1 MKKINSLLEQYKFS
15 WKMLSISMP
24 ISAVVFFVFGIIL
37 SVINGK
43 FLWWGLVIGLAIAL
57 MIIIIYI
64 FIRKYMLRKIAE
76 LEQQEQD
83 RQTQSNGD

>member
-1 MKKINSLLEQYKFS
+1 
-15 WKMLSISMP
+15 MLSISMP

-43 FLWWGLVIGLAIAL
+43 VLWWGLVIGLAIAL

>member
-1 MKKINSLLEQYKFS
+1 
-15 WKMLSISMP
+15 MP